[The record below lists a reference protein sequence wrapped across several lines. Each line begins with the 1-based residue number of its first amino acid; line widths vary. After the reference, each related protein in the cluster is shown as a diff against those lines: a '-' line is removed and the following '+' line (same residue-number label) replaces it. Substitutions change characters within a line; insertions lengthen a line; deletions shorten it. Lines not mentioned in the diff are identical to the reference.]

1 MARKRQRDR
10 QVHRGTPAPPAE
22 TTSGTPGAGAPTTGP
37 ENDPPAA
44 GASTSV
50 SGLLAAADALATRAT
65 PEAVASMRSELIRTL
80 AKALELATGEGNV
93 DQMLKVTDRLT
104 KLLPAER
111 AASVS
116 PNTPDPA
123 EGGGPGGPDDTG
135 APSAAERFRLVSGEL
150 GD

>member
-10 QVHRGTPAPPAE
+10 QVRRAAPSTE
-22 TTSGTPGAGAPTTGP
+22 TTSGSPGAGAPTTGP
-37 ENDPPAA
+37 DTDPPAA

-65 PEAVASMRSELIRTL
+65 PEAVAAMRAELIRTL
-80 AKALELATGEGNV
+80 ALALERATADGSV
-93 DQMLKVTDRLT
+93 DQMLKVTDRLQ

-111 AASVS
+111 AAS
-116 PNTPDPA
+116 PATAPEPA
-123 EGGGPGGPDDTG
+123 EGGGLGVPDDTG
-135 APSAAERFRLVSGEL
+135 APSAAERFRIVSGEL

>member
-10 QVHRGTPAPPAE
+10 QVRHAAPTPPAE
-22 TTSGTPGAGAPTTGP
+22 TTSGSPGATAAGP
-37 ENDPPAA
+37 DTDPPAA

-50 SGLLAAADALATRAT
+50 SRLLAAADALSTRAT
-65 PEAVASMRSELIRTL
+65 PEAVATMRSELIRTL

-111 AASVS
+111 AAS
-116 PNTPDPA
+116 PAPAPEPA
-123 EGGGPGGPDDTG
+123 ERGGPGGSDDTG

>member
-10 QVHRGTPAPPAE
+10 QVRRAAPSTE

-65 PEAVASMRSELIRTL
+65 PEAVATMRSELIRTL
-80 AKALELATGEGNV
+80 AKALELATEDGSV
-93 DQMLKVTDRLT
+93 DQMLKVTDRLQ

-111 AASVS
+111 AAS
-116 PNTPDPA
+116 PAPAPEPA
-123 EGGGPGGPDDTG
+123 EGGVPGGPDGTG